1 MITVDN
7 PDTVKQVKALVEL
20 MNTQGK
26 LVNVQREG
34 AFKGVKRGKAVYI
47 SVSSSSA

>member
-34 AFKGVKRGKAVYI
+34 VFVMMSRSLRSLVQNRKY
-47 SVSSSSA
+47 SL